1 MITILGS
8 LIGFAGSALPKAF
21 DMFSDWQDRKHELA
35 MMDRQIEASKLTH
48 TQKIE
53 ALNIEADISESKA
66 LYKHDQSM
74 KSTGFMAGL
83 RASVRPVITY
93 LFFTLFAVIKG
104 AALYGLIYT
113 DGVVWEI
120 AITTLWDEETQGIFA
135 AIISFWFGSRALQR
149 SRSSS

>member
-1 MITILGS
+1 MITLIGS
-8 LIGFAGSALPKAF
+8 LIGFAGSALPKVF
-21 DMFSDWQDRKHELA
+21 DMVDDWQNRKHELA
-35 MMDRQIEASKLTH
+35 MMDRQIEGAKLAH

-66 LYKHDQSM
+66 LYRHDQSM
-74 KSTGFMAGL
+74 KSSGFMGGL
-83 RASVRPVITY
+83 RASVRPVLTY
-93 LFFTLFAVIKG
+93 LFFGLFAVIKG

-113 DGVVWEI
+113 NGVDWEL
-120 AITTLWDEETQGIFA
+120 AVMPLWDEETQGIFA

>member
-1 MITILGS
+1 MITLIGS
-8 LIGFAGSALPKAF
+8 LIGFAGSTLPKVF
-21 DMFSDWQDRKHELA
+21 DMVDDWQNRKHELA
-35 MMDRQIEASKLTH
+35 MMDRQIEAAKLAH

-66 LYKHDQSM
+66 LYRHDQSM
-74 KSTGFMAGL
+74 KSSGFMGGL
-83 RASVRPVITY
+83 RASVRPVLTY
-93 LFFTLFAVIKG
+93 LFFGLFAVIKG

-113 DGVVWEI
+113 NGVDWEL
-120 AITTLWDEETQGIFA
+120 AVMTLWDEETQGIFA

>member
-8 LIGFAGSALPKAF
+8 LIGFAGSALPKVF
-21 DMFSDWQDRKHELA
+21 DMVDDWQDRKHELA
-35 MMDRQIEASKLTH
+35 MMARQIEASKLSH

-66 LYKHDQSM
+66 LYQHDRSM

-104 AALYGLIYT
+104 TALYGLIYT
-113 DGVVWEI
+113 DGIVWEL
-120 AITTLWDEETQGIFA
+120 AIQTLWDEETQGIFA

>member
-35 MMDRQIEASKLTH
+35 MMDRQIEASKLAH
-48 TQKIE
+48 TQKLE
-53 ALNIEADISESKA
+53 AMNIEADISESKA

-104 AALYGLIYT
+104 TALYCLIYT
-113 DGVVWEI
+113 DGIVWEI
-120 AITTLWDEETQGIFA
+120 AIQTLWDEETQGIFA

>member
-8 LIGFAGSALPKAF
+8 LIGFAGSALPKVF
-21 DMFSDWQDRKHELA
+21 DMVDDWQDRKHELS
-35 MMDRQIEASKLTH
+35 MMDRQIEASKLSH

-66 LYKHDQSM
+66 LYQHDRSM

-104 AALYGLIYT
+104 TALYGLSYT
-113 DGVVWEI
+113 DGIVWE
-120 AITTLWDEETQGIFA
+120 
-135 AIISFWFGSRALQR
+135 
-149 SRSSS
+149 

>member
-8 LIGFAGSALPKAF
+8 LIGFAGSALPKVF
-21 DMFSDWQDRKHELA
+21 DMVDDWQDRKHELA
-35 MMDRQIEASKLTH
+35 MMDRQIEASKLSQ

-66 LYKHDQSM
+66 LYQHDRSM

-104 AALYGLIYT
+104 TALYGLIYT
-113 DGVVWEI
+113 DGIVWEL
-120 AITTLWDEETQGIFA
+120 AIQTLWDEETQGIFA

>member
-8 LIGFAGSALPKAF
+8 LIGFAGSALPKVF
-21 DMFSDWQDRKHELA
+21 DMVDDWQDRKHELS
-35 MMDRQIEASKLTH
+35 MMDRQIEASKLSH

-66 LYKHDQSM
+66 LYRHDQSM
-74 KSTGFMAGL
+74 KSSGFMGGL
-83 RASVRPVITY
+83 RASVRPVLTY
-93 LFFTLFAVIKG
+93 LFFGLFAVIKG

-113 DGVVWEI
+113 NGVDWEL
-120 AITTLWDEETQGIFA
+120 AVMTLWDEETQGIFA

>member
-8 LIGFAGSALPKAF
+8 LIGFAGSALPKVF
-21 DMFSDWQDRKHELA
+21 DMVDDWQDRKHELA
-35 MMDRQIEASKLTH
+35 MMDRQIEGSKLSH

-66 LYKHDQSM
+66 LYQHDRSM

-83 RASVRPVITY
+83 SASVRPVITY
-93 LFFTLFAVIKG
+93 LFFTLFAVIKRT
-104 AALYGLIYT
+104 ALYGLIYT
-113 DGVVWEI
+113 DGIVWEL
-120 AITTLWDEETQGIFA
+120 AIQTLWDEETQGIFA

>member
-8 LIGFAGSALPKAF
+8 LIGFAGSALPKVF
-21 DMFSDWQDRKHELA
+21 DMVDDWQDRKHELS
-35 MMDRQIEASKLTH
+35 MMDRQIEASKLSH

-53 ALNIEADISESKA
+53 ELKIEAYISESKA
-66 LYKHDQSM
+66 LYQHDRSM

-104 AALYGLIYT
+104 TALYGLIYT
-113 DGVVWEI
+113 DGIVWEL
-120 AITTLWDEETQGIFA
+120 AIQTLWDEETQGIFA

>member
-8 LIGFAGSALPKAF
+8 LIGFAGSALPKVF
-21 DMFSDWQDRKHELA
+21 DMVDDWQDRKLELA
-35 MMDRQIEASKLTH
+35 MMDRQIEASKLSH

-66 LYKHDQSM
+66 LYQHDRSM

-104 AALYGLIYT
+104 TALYGLIYT
-113 DGVVWEI
+113 DGIVWEL
-120 AITTLWDEETQGIFA
+120 AIQTLWDEETQGIFA